1 MDNNKIWSVNNE
13 KDVFSCNITKV
24 IAKECSLNSKN
35 ISHTFYT
42 LEMKDWVNVFAVTK
56 DKTVVMVRQHRL
68 GKNLVTLEVPAGMIE
83 DNEDPKDAVMRELA
97 EETGYVTDNIILLKS
112 INVNPAI
119 QNNVCHFFLATNC
132 EKITQT
138 NFDDTEEIET
148 ELIPLDEIF
157 KTPDNGNELIQN
169 SVALLSIL
177 LAKNYLSEHG
187 DLK

>member
-1 MDNNKIWSVNNE
+1 MDNKKIWSVNSE
-13 KDVFSCNITKV
+13 KDVFSCHITTV
-24 IAKECSLNSKN
+24 NAKECTLESKN

-42 LEMKDWVNVFAVTK
+42 LKMSDWVNVFAVTK

-97 EETGYVTDNIILLKS
+97 EDTGYASKNIILLKS

-119 QNNVCHFFLATNC
+119 QDNVCHFFLATDC

-138 NFDDTEEIET
+138 NFDETEEIET

-157 KTPDNGNELIQN
+157 KTPDCGNELIQN

-187 DLK
+187 EFK

>member
-1 MDNNKIWSVNNE
+1 MDNNKIWSVNSE
-13 KDVFSCNITKV
+13 KDVFSCHITTV
-24 IAKECSLNSKN
+24 NAKECSLKSKN

-42 LEMKDWVNVFAVTK
+42 LKMNDWVNAFAITK
-56 DKTVVMVRQHRL
+56 DNQVIMVRQHRL

-83 DNEDPKDAVMRELA
+83 DGEDPKDAVIRELA
-97 EETGYVTDNIILLKS
+97 EETGYVSKNVILLKS

-119 QNNVCHFFLATNC
+119 QDNVCHFFLATDC

-138 NFDDTEEIET
+138 NFDETEEIET
-148 ELIPLDEIF
+148 ELIPLDKIL
-157 KTPDNGNELIQN
+157 KTPDCDNELIQN

-177 LAKNYLSEHG
+177 LAKNYLTEHG